1 MPGITFKLY
10 VIGAGLAGAAAVAAA
25 AIEWR
30 IGDPAALLGYLVL
43 TLVASAVKARIPGLT
58 GSVSLGFVAV
68 LAGVASMSLTETVLG
83 VTGAAIG
90 QTLWRAGQRPR
101 AVQMFFNMSVLAAS
115 TWVAYTVAYAFA
127 PESSWLRIV
136 VAVAPLYLLN
146 VGAVAGVLSLVST
159 GGLDAI
165 WQKFQFAVFP
175 CYLVGAALAILIT
188 EARIGQQAWAA
199 ITPLLGLSYL
209 TFNSYRSWMR
219 RLA

>member
-1 MPGITFKLY
+1 MSRLAFNLY
-10 VIGAGLAGAAAVAAA
+10 ISGAVLAGATAMAAA
-25 AIEWR
+25 AIDWR
-30 IGDPAALLGYLVL
+30 IGDPSAFLGYLVL

-58 GSVSLGFVAV
+58 GSVSLGFIAV
-68 LAGVASMSLTETVLG
+68 LTGVATMSLTETVLG

-101 AVQMFFNMSVLAAS
+101 AVQMLFNIGVLAAS
-115 TWVAYTVAYAFA
+115 TWVAYTVAHALA

-136 VAVAPLYLLN
+136 VAVAPLYLFN
-146 VGAVAGVLSLVST
+146 AGAVAGLLSLIST
-159 GGLDAI
+159 GSLEAI

-175 CYLVGAALAILIT
+175 CYLVGAALAMLIA
-188 EARIGQQAWAA
+188 EARLGRQQWAGLG
-199 ITPLLGLSYL
+199 PLLGLCYL